1 MSAVEPQGAQGAGL
15 GRGLKAALIAA
26 LAVGVAAVLYVIGA
40 ALIKPNA
47 SAGGLQGVAKGG
59 MAKLQVLAQPI
70 AAASVPFTDATG
82 KTVHLTD
89 FKGQPVVLNLWATWC
104 APCVKEMP
112 TLAKLQSDL
121 AGKGV
126 KVLAVSMDKTDQT
139 AQAKAFIA
147 GHAPLGFYQDA
158 DFAFLTNLD
167 PHPVGFPTTVLI
179 DRKGFERA
187 IYSGDADWSGPDAKA
202 VVERLAAE

>member
-1 MSAVEPQGAQGAGL
+1 MSAVEPQKAQGAGL

-40 ALIKPNA
+40 AVIKPNA
-47 SAGGLQGVAKGG
+47 GGAGLQGAAKGS
-59 MAKLQVLAQPI
+59 MAKLEVLAQPI
-70 AAASVPFTDATG
+70 AAASVPFVDATG

-112 TLAKLQSDL
+112 TLAKLQADL
-121 AGKGV
+121 GPKV

-139 AQAKAFIA
+139 PQAKAFIA

-158 DFAFLTNLD
+158 DFAFLSNFE
-167 PHPVGFPTTVLI
+167 PRPAGFPTTVLI
-179 DRKGFERA
+179 DRKGYERA
-187 IYSGDADWSGPDAKA
+187 VYSGDADWSSPDAKA
-202 VVERLAAE
+202 AVAQLAAQ